1 MQQAAAQAAA
11 APKVLSANK
20 AGKVPIQQWKSLS
33 AIDANGASKKM
44 KKKDKKRLKRL
55 QREEAAAAAG
65 IKLEAMPYGI
75 APHLHTC
82 LEYLFDILMG
92 SGASRCQLIP
102 IEIPLTF
109 PLPSQLQCL
118 LAQQSLQSL
127 LSQTTSDRK

>member
-1 MQQAAAQAAA
+1 
-11 APKVLSANK
+11 
-20 AGKVPIQQWKSLS
+20 
-33 AIDANGASKKM
+33 M

-55 QREEAAAAAG
+55 QREEAAAAAAAAAG

-109 PLPSQLQCL
+109 PLPSQLQRL
-118 LAQQSLQSL
+118 LAQQSL